1 MSLQAIQQA
10 VSGIAPSRVFR
21 VSITNVPAVVHR
33 WIAANPGQS
42 ALLIANGI
50 LIFTPAALTGPLL
63 ATMGFGAS
71 GPIAGSVAAWLQ
83 SILGNV
89 GARSVFAYLQS
100 AAMGGYGVA
109 AVNGIVQAL
118 GMISG
123 AAVTAYNWPRR
134 PNTRTSES
142 TMPALSSTV
151 LNSSDQDYQA
161 MLTTEPL
168 DTANIAATPTRDNA
182 DLYSARR

>member
-1 MSLQAIQQA
+1 MSLQGIQQA
-10 VSGIAPSRVFR
+10 VSGIAQSQVFR

-33 WIAANPGQS
+33 WVIANPGQS
-42 ALLIANGI
+42 AWLISNGI

-71 GPIAGSVAAWLQ
+71 GPVAGSIAAWLQ

-89 GARSVFAYLQS
+89 GAHSVFAYMQS

-109 AVNGIVQAL
+109 TVNWTVQAW

-123 AAVTAYNWPRR
+123 AAVTIYTGRR
-134 PNTRTSES
+134 P
-142 TMPALSSTV
+142 
-151 LNSSDQDYQA
+151 
-161 MLTTEPL
+161 
-168 DTANIAATPTRDNA
+168 
-182 DLYSARR
+182 